1 MTFKKKKK
9 TERKQM
15 NLWHPKVKMQG
26 RVVLSHSNKSTI
38 IGVSQAWTS
47 DLILFHT
54 PQPLFIA
61 SCTNWI

>member
-1 MTFKKKKK
+1 
-9 TERKQM
+9 M

-47 DLILFHT
+47 DLTLFHT